1 MARVTDGYFAFA
13 KTRLADDFP
22 FILIALRRPSLTTTR
37 QALYSE
43 QTSFIASPKL
53 AKARFLIVL
62 QTHYPNR
69 LDVAYFRNMSSIVSA
84 FLPLTYPFMDAR
96 TSAKLRIGGD
106 PLEDGQAT
114 KEELHVDW
122 GGVIDVSPS

>member
-1 MARVTDGYFAFA
+1 M
-13 KTRLADDFP
+13 
-22 FILIALRRPSLTTTR
+22 SR
-37 QALYSE
+37 QASSYPP
-43 QTSFIASPKL
+43 QL
-53 AKARFLIVL
+53 AKARLVIVL

>member
-1 MARVTDGYFAFA
+1 MHSRRRRWKSWTN
-13 KTRLADDFP
+13 ADECAPHLCFP
-22 FILIALRRPSLTTTR
+22 YHSA
-37 QALYSE
+37 
-43 QTSFIASPKL
+43 
-53 AKARFLIVL
+53 VL

-84 FLPLTYPFMDAR
+84 FLPLTYPFMNAR

-122 GGVIDVSPS
+122 GGVIDVSVRRQLHSSLCDSS